1 MPKKQIHQRKLIAN
15 AVREEMAAMNQNS
28 DLLRSRFNFVGS
40 SNLGFELTG
49 GYHAA
54 DAKRNIW
61 QAAGYPDQIEFDNL
75 WNMVERNGLAYAALH
90 LPVNKTWQNFP
101 TVTDGQKEEGDKSQ
115 TQFEKDLDILINKH
129 KLWHRLRAL
138 DKRQSYG
145 RYGGIVLIVKEF
157 TQQNPTE
164 EINPIG
170 GINALVKLV
179 PAYESQII
187 VNPSHII
194 SDVTDP
200 MYGNPT
206 QYEFKSYVAGSR
218 SPLDQNSRRNLH
230 HSRVY
235 AWGEDADDG
244 TIFGVPALLASFNA
258 LLDYEKIRAS
268 MAEGYFKNAK
278 QRFTLNVNDKQIAST
293 MLQGDRKEAFDKQ
306 IDDFSTG
313 IDTSL
318 LLSGMEAKQLQS
330 TMHDPQNPL
339 MACVNEIGSSRGIP
353 ATILIGQQTGRLAS
367 DEDQSHFAQNM
378 NARRELEAN
387 EMIRGFFD
395 HLIKYKLITPPENE
409 IVIEWQDLTEPSASD
424 KLDLADKMTKIN
436 KSEFDAGATEPTFG
450 TEEIRET
457 AGFEKQRETNDD
469 LREYTGEVDAEDD
482 ESQS

>member
-1 MPKKQIHQRKLIAN
+1 MPKKRLPQEKLIAN
-15 AVREEMAAMNQNS
+15 AVRKEIAVMNQNN
-28 DLLRSRFNFVGS
+28 LTRQRFNFVGS

-61 QAAGYPDQIEFDNL
+61 QAAGYPDQIEFENL
-75 WNMVERNGLAYAALH
+75 WNMVERNGLAHAALH
-90 LPVNKTWQNFP
+90 LPVSKTWQNFP
-101 TVTDGQKEEGDKSQ
+101 TITDGEKKEGDTTQ

-129 KLWHRLRAL
+129 KLWHRLKAL

-145 RYGGIVLIVKEF
+145 RYGGLILVVKELA
-157 TQQNPTE
+157 QQETTKPMNAV
-164 EINPIG
+164 G
-170 GINALVKLV
+170 GVHAIVKLV

-187 VNPSHII
+187 VNPSNII
-194 SDVTDP
+194 SDITDP
-200 MYGNPT
+200 MFGNPT
-206 QYEFKSYVAGSR
+206 QYEFRSYVAGSR
-218 SPLDQNSRRNLH
+218 SPLEQNATRNLH

-244 TIFGVPALLASFNA
+244 TIFGVPALLSSFNA

-293 MLQGDRKEAFDKQ
+293 MLHGERKEAFDKQ

-330 TMHDPQNPL
+330 AMHDPQNPI
-339 MACVNEIGSSRGIP
+339 MICVNEVGAARKIP

-367 DEDQSHFAQNM
+367 DEDQSHFSQNM

-387 EMIRGFFD
+387 EMILGFFD
-395 HLIKYKLITPPENE
+395 HLIKYKLITPPKNE
-409 IVIEWQDLTEPSASD
+409 ICIEWQDLTEPSPSD
-424 KLDLADKMTKIN
+424 KLELAEKMTKIN
-436 KSEFDAGATEPTFG
+436 KSEFDAGATSPTFG
-450 TEEIRET
+450 AEEIRET
-457 AGFEKQRETNDD
+457 AGFERQRETDDD
-469 LREYTGEVDAEDD
+469 LDDYTNPVSGEDNEDED
-482 ESQS
+482 